1 MKLTSA
7 ILPAVI
13 LAFGLAASAAA
24 QEAVFQGD
32 VRTVA
37 DDTAR
42 PLMESMRDN
51 AKRFFSANEDR
62 EVWVGYDVTAR
73 LRLRSSFSRGGGSTH
88 FSHGISMVNGI
99 VISYPEKGI
108 LPAGSER
115 KAILYLFADT
125 NGATKLSRVVVLDM
139 SERYY
144 FELPLLLMEGV
155 SDERSISALRLV
167 LDGKEGIKARE
178 SALPAVAVHVG
189 DEPRVILEGIVRGN
203 DSADFRKDALFW
215 LGYTVE
221 KDDLGMLVALE
232 KELKNPE
239 VRKQL
244 TFVYYLMKDD
254 RATDRMIYMARNDSS
269 RDVRKQ
275 AIFWMGQL
283 ANAKAKAELE
293 RAIEDDPDIEI
304 KKQAVFALSQMEGRG
319 SIESL
324 MRIART
330 NKSPAVRKQAIFWI
344 SQSGDERAVDFLV
357 ELLKK

>member
-1 MKLTSA
+1 MRATRA
-7 ILPAVI
+7 ILPAVVLTLI
-13 LAFGLAASAAA
+13 FVASAAA
-24 QEAVFQGD
+24 QETVFQGD

-42 PLMESMRDN
+42 PLLESMRDN
-51 AKRFFSANEDR
+51 AKRFFSAGDAR
-62 EVWVGYDVTAR
+62 EVWLGYDVTAR
-73 LRLRSSFSRGGGSTH
+73 LRLRSSFSRSSGSTH

-125 NGATKLSRVVVLDM
+125 NGATKLTRIVVLDM

-144 FELPLLLMEGV
+144 FELPLLLMSGV
-155 SDERSISALRLV
+155 DNDRSLSALRTV
-167 LDGKEGIKARE
+167 LNGGEMLKARE
-178 SALPAVAVHVG
+178 GALAAVALHQG
-189 DEPRVILEGIVRGN
+189 DEPRKILERIVRGN

-232 KELKNPE
+232 KDLKNPE
-239 VRKQL
+239 LRKQL
-244 TFVYYLMKDD
+244 TFIYYLMKDD
-254 RATDRMIYMARNDSS
+254 RATDRMIYLARNDTS

-293 RAIEDDPDIEI
+293 RAIEDDPDVEI
-304 KKQAVFALSQMEGRG
+304 KKQAVFALSQMDGRDAL
-319 SIESL
+319 ESL
-324 MRIART
+324 MRIAQM
-330 NKSPAVRKQAIFWI
+330 VRGFE
-344 SQSGDERAVDFLV
+344 SLR
-357 ELLKK
+357 